1 MIQQLDVE
9 NFTVFK
15 KATFEFGSQ
24 LNVFIGENGTGKT
37 QILKLIY
44 AVIAL
49 LPKYRKDIN
58 DNKKILKST
67 SLVHQNDLDEF
78 KATFNIELIADLMNL
93 NFKLDKISKRL
104 TKIKQTINIE
114 VLKHNALANIYTYV
128 NIVFSNDKNRYGIT
142 LHYDELGVDIIYQ
155 DDILHIIPSALFI
168 PVHELLTIYPNY
180 QSLSKMYHLPYDAT
194 VDHAIVKLG
203 LPYLK
208 ETPKEYDEII
218 KVLEEAI
225 DGKIFLKNERFY
237 FSPNSA
243 NDQFTMDVNMAAE
256 GWRKLG
262 MVLQLLKN
270 GGLGKGM
277 ILLWDEPEANLNP
290 KLIKLVAQV
299 IVKLSHLDIQT
310 FITTHSLFL
319 LREIDILVKSD
330 KKGKKDDTRY
340 FNFPKKGVVEQGSS
354 PEELGDILLLDESL
368 AQSDRFME
376 MEE

>member
-15 KATFEFGSQ
+15 KAAFEFGSQ

-44 AVIAL
+44 AIVAL
-49 LPKYRKDIN
+49 LPKYQTN
-58 DNKKILKST
+58 GKKRFVTMMERI
-67 SLVHQNDLDEF
+67 DREEF
-78 KATFNIELIADLMNL
+78 KSVFKVDLIADLVNT
-93 NFKLDKISKRL
+93 NFLLKK
-104 TKIKQTINIE
+104 TKEKELKTINNLKILEKDFSDIE
-114 VLKHNALANIYTYV
+114 ANTGIIFINNKVKYKYRV
-128 NIVFSNDKNRYGIT
+128 SLRYDDVVADNFSCPVG
-142 LHYDELGVDIIYQ
+142 DIPIN
-155 DDILHIIPSALFI
+155 LIPSALFI

-194 VDHAIVKLG
+194 VDHAIAKLG
-203 LPYLK
+203 LPYKK
-208 ETPKEYDEII
+208 ETPKEYDEIV
-218 KVLEEAI
+218 KMLEKAI
-225 DGKIFLKNERFY
+225 DGKIFLKNEKFY

-243 NDQFTMDVNMAAE
+243 NDQIAMDVNMAAE

-262 MVLQLLKN
+262 MILQLLKN

-277 ILLWDEPEANLNP
+277 VLLWDEPEANLNP
-290 KLIKLVAQV
+290 KLIRLIAKV
-299 IVKLSHLDIQT
+299 IVELSHLDIQT